1 MYVDRESEGYAMFN
15 IGEKIKRC
23 RKRKNMSQQEFA
35 EFLGISQNYLSEIEN
50 GVHIPSLKKISQ
62 LAEKMN
68 TTVAKLLGDKTA

>member
-1 MYVDRESEGYAMFN
+1 MFN